1 MSETLPLKEM
11 TIHEKLAAMEAVCED
26 DLARSPECI
35 ESPVWHEE
43 ALNEGRS
50 EFQMQRLDFEDWE
63 TAK

>member
-43 ALNEGRS
+43 ALNEGR
-50 EFQMQRLDFEDWE
+50 QRILD
-63 TAK
+63 AKARF

>member
-26 DLARSPECI
+26 DLARSPD
-35 ESPVWHEE
+35 V
-43 ALNEGRS
+43 LNHLFGTRRPSMKAVS

>member
-43 ALNEGRS
+43 ALNEAVS

-63 TAK
+63 RAK

>member
-1 MSETLPLKEM
+1 MYIESMSETLPLKEM

-43 ALNEGRS
+43 ALNEGR
-50 EFQMQRLDFEDWE
+50 
-63 TAK
+63 